1 MTILVD
7 MDDTIEQLLAAL
19 VKKANERFNRSAT
32 IDEITDWS
40 IVCAYP
46 GLEKRQILEL
56 MYEPG
61 FWDTVE
67 PVPGA
72 ADALKYLMDKGHQV
86 YVVTATEFE
95 NVPAKMERV
104 LFRYFPFLSRD
115 QVIITGNKQ
124 MIRGDVMIDD
134 GIHNLE
140 GGEYRKI
147 LFTAPYNKD
156 YDAEANG
163 MIRVHNWDEILRV
176 INEME

>member
-86 YVVTATEFE
+86 
-95 NVPAKMERV
+95 
-104 LFRYFPFLSRD
+104 
-115 QVIITGNKQ
+115 
-124 MIRGDVMIDD
+124 
-134 GIHNLE
+134 
-140 GGEYRKI
+140 
-147 LFTAPYNKD
+147 
-156 YDAEANG
+156 
-163 MIRVHNWDEILRV
+163 
-176 INEME
+176 